1 VKRIRLGIAGCGI
14 ATRKLHLP
22 ALRDLQDL
30 FCVTALYNRTQ
41 TKAEALAATIAPSP
55 KIYNDFEKMLYS
67 GEIDAVDISLAP
79 ELNYEFVS
87 KAVAAGVDVICE
99 KPISVNTAEAKRI
112 VELAEETDRVVY
124 IAENL
129 RHADRFKRASEVLQS
144 GAVGQP
150 CFATWQSWVNMS
162 RGNEYVSTPWRKDPS
177 HVGGYLS
184 DGGVHHIAAIRSLVG
199 DIEYVSAFAQMRS
212 DYLGAEDTMACIM
225 KAKGS
230 SLVSYSVS
238 YALHPCE
245 TIVRIIGPDGCILVS
260 DSAVTVIKGDHEES
274 HNVPPENT
282 YKKEFAD
289 FYGTLLGA
297 KNLLGSPRSALK
309 DLAVIEA
316 SLISS
321 KTGRVVPI
329 DSLL

>member
-1 VKRIRLGIAGCGI
+1 MKQIRLGIAGCGI

-22 ALRDLQDL
+22 ALRELQDL

-41 TKAEALAATIAPSP
+41 TKAEALAETITSSP

-79 ELNYEFVS
+79 ELNFEFIS
-87 KAVAAGVDVICE
+87 KSIAAGIDVICE
-99 KPISVNTAEAKRI
+99 KPISINTAEGKKI
-112 VELAEETDRVVY
+112 VELAEGSDKVVY

-129 RHADRFKRASEVLQS
+129 RHAARFKRASEVLQS

-162 RGNEYVSTPWRKDPS
+162 RSNEYVSTPWRKDPS

-184 DGGVHHIAAIRSLVG
+184 DGGVHHIAAIRTLVG
-199 DIEYVSAFAQMRS
+199 DIDSVSAFAQMRS

-225 KAKGS
+225 TTKSS

-245 TIVRIIGPDGCILVS
+245 TVVKVIGPDGCILIG
-260 DSAVTVIKGDHEES
+260 DSAVTVMKGEHEES
-274 HNVPPENT
+274 YSVPPENT

-289 FYGTLLGA
+289 FYETLLGA

-316 SLISS
+316 SLLSS
-321 KTGRVVPI
+321 KTGRTVPI